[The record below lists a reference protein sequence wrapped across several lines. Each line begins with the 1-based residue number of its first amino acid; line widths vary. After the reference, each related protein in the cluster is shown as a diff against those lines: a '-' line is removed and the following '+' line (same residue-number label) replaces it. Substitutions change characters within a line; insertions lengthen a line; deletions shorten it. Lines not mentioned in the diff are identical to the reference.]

1 MLSRCQ
7 WLTNNQI
14 ISIVKEWDRQTD
26 RYERL
31 IIVSAFF
38 GATKACVYTKKN
50 VLMRNILSLLLSSH
64 VRGAK
69 WVGVH
74 GILSDELKN
83 YIFNKKS
90 RSKSEQPRVS
100 VHNIH
105 GDHQRDNYSHKII
118 QNKKEICAGWLL
130 SNCLFYHTSY
140 KKKEFLS
147 FLFFFFSFTFF
158 FRLYIVS
165 FLIYKWNFIT
175 RLLIRNR

>member
-118 QNKKEICAGWLL
+118 QNKKEICAGCCRIVYFITRVIRRK
-130 SNCLFYHTSY
+130 NFYHFYSS
-140 KKKEFLS
+140 S
-147 FLFFFFSFTFF
+147 FHLHFFSA
-158 FRLYIVS
+158 LYCLVS
-165 FLIYKWNFIT
+165 HIYKWNFIT